1 MPFRKCKA
9 MKTQEELQDPQNAFL
24 TLPRKYSKT
33 PALCSCCSAFSN
45 DPGDE
50 VFWSIR
56 VMDLLSILVYTC
68 YGSSQYSVTFCG
80 NAYNRPQLFL
90 CRCYPIYY
98 LILILYSGL
107 YSLNF

>member
-56 VMDLLSILVYTC
+56 VMDLLSIPSHSAVMPTI
-68 YGSSQYSVTFCG
+68 GHNSFFADAIRFIT
-80 NAYNRPQLFL
+80 
-90 CRCYPIYY
+90 
-98 LILILYSGL
+98 
-107 YSLNF
+107 